1 MKNLTDILLW
11 VVGLLAF
18 AFAAY
23 EFLRFATAV
32 DPVTRTPDMWT
43 GTSHLYAG
51 IAAFV
56 VAMVC
61 LGWAYARRPH
71 VEEEIHITR

>member
-1 MKNLTDILLW
+1 MKSLTDILLW
-11 VVGLLAF
+11 AVGLVAF
-18 AFAAY
+18 AFSLY
-23 EFLRFATAV
+23 EFMRFATAI
-32 DPVTRTPDMWT
+32 DPVTRTQDIWM

-56 VAMVC
+56 VAVVC

-71 VEEEIHITR
+71 VEEEIHITK